1 FTQNPPP
8 LVKCAQDAAQ
18 VSGIQFKF
26 FAQFRSCGLLA
37 VGEFVE
43 HADFT
48 QGQRTVEQP
57 FLQNTNLPR
66 VEAIEAPDGLNALTE
81 FVGSGSAACHE
92 ISVVP
97 MIDFVNYIVA
107 IESTRFGTNKNAR
120 DHPPGV
126 FELNTVCARLS
137 DVLIQCLLNRLLRHI
152 ANYLL
157 FYLATLKYQQ
167 RRDTA

>member
-1 FTQNPPP
+1 WPTQRQQAPACIMLRGFTQNPPP

-57 FLQNTNLPR
+57 FLQNTDLPR
-66 VEAIEAPDGLNALTE
+66 VEALEAPARLNGLT
-81 FVGSGSAACHE
+81 VMPGSG
-92 ISVVP
+92 
-97 MIDFVNYIVA
+97 
-107 IESTRFGTNKNAR
+107 R
-120 DHPPGV
+120 
-126 FELNTVCARLS
+126 
-137 DVLIQCLLNRLLRHI
+137 
-152 ANYLL
+152 
-157 FYLATLKYQQ
+157 
-167 RRDTA
+167 